1 MITFIQNFYG
11 DKIDTR
17 TFFKILCIVSFL
29 VITIDFFWIK
39 LYMADQYKSL
49 ISSVQNTPMM
59 IRFMPTIFAYITIIL
74 SIVLFVIPKI
84 SYLNR
89 FSDSLLYGGILGAF
103 IYGMFSTTN
112 YALLKN
118 WSLKVMFLDTFWGA
132 FLYFIV
138 TYLTTSF
145 L

>member
-1 MITFIQNFYG
+1 MTIVQNFYG
-11 DKIDTR
+11 DKIDTN
-17 TFFKILCIVSFL
+17 TFFKILCLVSFL
-29 VITIDFFWIK
+29 TITIDFFWIK
-39 LYMADQYKSL
+39 FYMADQYTSL
-49 ISSVQNTPMM
+49 IASVQNTSM
-59 IRFMPTIFAYITIIL
+59 IVRFIPTVLAYVTIIL
-74 SIVLFVIPKI
+74 PIVLFVIPKV

-89 FSDSLLYGGILGAF
+89 FRDSLLYGGILGACM
-103 IYGMFSTTN
+103 YGMFSATN

-118 WSLKVMFLDTFWGA
+118 WSLKVMLLDTFWGA

>member
-1 MITFIQNFYG
+1 MSTFVQNFYG

-17 TFFKILCIVSFL
+17 TFLKIICIVSFL

-39 LYMADQYKSL
+39 LYMSDQYNEM
-49 ISSVQNTPMM
+49 ISSVQNTPMSVRL
-59 IRFMPTIFAYITIIL
+59 IPSLFAYIAIIL
-74 SIVLFVIPKI
+74 PIVLFVIPKV

-89 FSDSLLYGGILGAF
+89 FTDSLLYGGIMGAC
-103 IYGMFSTTN
+103 IYGMFSATN
-112 YALLKN
+112 YALIKN
-118 WSLKVMFLDTFWGA
+118 WSSKVLFLDTLWGA

>member
-1 MITFIQNFYG
+1 MTFIQNFYG
-11 DKIDTR
+11 DKIDTN

-39 LYMADQYKSL
+39 LYMADQYSSL
-49 ISSVQNTPMM
+49 ISSVQNTSMM
-59 IRFMPTIFAYITIIL
+59 VRLIPTIFAYITIIL

-89 FSDSLLYGGILGAF
+89 FSDSLLYGGILGACM
-103 IYGMFSTTN
+103 YGMFSTTN

-118 WSLKVMFLDTFWGA
+118 WSLKVMLLDTFWGA
-132 FLYFIV
+132 FLYSIV